1 MIESMKYLKQIFD
14 NDLWHEVIITV
25 SQQKMR
31 SLMTMFGVFW
41 GIFMLI
47 LLVGCGF
54 GFGNGII
61 GQLTSLE
68 SNTVFLFPSSTTEPY
83 QGYDRDRIW
92 MFRNNDIRLL
102 KGNLSRHLDD
112 IMQVNSDDNI
122 EVKYDVVSSTC
133 SLLGITPNYM
143 KVVPQRVVEGRY
155 INHIDVEQQ
164 RKVCLLGANISK
176 ILFAD
181 ESPLGKHVSVAGVI
195 HTVVGVVKRTNDNIA
210 LGASPTESVVLP
222 ITTAQSVM
230 NRHNEFDFLA
240 IMNKPQFPIEND
252 EDLIVSTVK
261 QEHHI
266 APSDENALDVFN
278 LKSALSGFLGI
289 QLGINILIWIIGIG
303 TLAAGLIG
311 IANIMIVTI
320 KERTQ
325 EIGVRRALGAQPTTI
340 IQQIMME
347 SLTLTLTAGIAG
359 IVTGV
364 WCLNGLDS
372 LMSGGDGS
380 SMTLIKHPMISI
392 VPTLSA
398 LAILIIGGLL
408 AGYFPTKRALKVKAI
423 EALREE

>member
-1 MIESMKYLKQIFD
+1 MKHKLEIFD
-14 NDLWHEVIITV
+14 NDLWREIIITV

-68 SNTVFLFPSSTTEPY
+68 SNTLFLFPDNTTVPY
-83 QGYDRDRIW
+83 QGYDRDRAW
-92 MFRNNDIRLL
+92 MFNNEDIRLL
-102 KGNLSRHLDD
+102 TGKLAGRTADLMPVNTDD
-112 IMQVNSDDNI
+112 TV
-122 EVKYDVVSSTC
+122 EVKYNTVMITNSV
-133 SLLGITPNYM
+133 LGIAPNYI

-155 INHIDVEQQ
+155 INQMDVQQ
-164 RKVCLLGANISK
+164 HRKVCMLGQQVAK
-176 ILFAD
+176 LLFAD
-181 ESPLGKHVSVAGVI
+181 ESPLSKYVSVGGVM
-195 HTVVGVVKRTNDNIA
+195 HMVVGVVKRTNDNIA
-210 LGASPTESVVLP
+210 LGASPTEAVILP
-222 ITTAQSVM
+222 ITTEQDVM
-230 NRHNEFDFLA
+230 NRHGEYNYLS
-240 IMNKPQFPIEND
+240 ITNHPQYPIQ
-252 EDLIVSTVK
+252 EDKQMIVNTVK
-261 QEHHI
+261 ERHHI
-266 APSDENALDVFN
+266 APDDDNAIFVFD
-278 LKSALSGFLGI
+278 LKAALSNFLGL

-325 EIGVRRALGAQPTTI
+325 EIGVRRALGAQPSKI

-359 IVTGV
+359 IVAGV
-364 WCLNGLDS
+364 WCLNALDIF
-372 LMSGGDGS
+372 MSGDDGS
-380 SMTLIKHPMISI
+380 SMTLIKHPAITI

-398 LAILIIGGLL
+398 LVILVIGGLL
-408 AGYFPTKRALKVKAI
+408 AGYFPTRRALKVKAI

>member
-1 MIESMKYLKQIFD
+1 MKFKFEIFD
-14 NDLWHEVIITV
+14 NDLWREIIISV

-68 SNTVFLFPSSTTEPY
+68 SNTVFLFPANTTEPY
-83 QGYDRDRIW
+83 QGYDRDRTW
-92 MFRNNDIRLL
+92 MFKSDDIRLL
-102 KGNLSRHLDD
+102 KGKLAGRINEL
-112 IMQVNSDDNI
+112 MPVNSDDTV
-122 EVKYDVVSSTC
+122 EVKSNSVSSTIG
-133 SLLGITPNYM
+133 LIGITPDYM

-155 INHIDVEQQ
+155 INQIDVEQH
-164 RKVCLLGANISK
+164 RKVCLLGSQVAK
-176 ILFAD
+176 VLFGD
-181 ESPLGKHVSVAGVI
+181 ESPLMKRVTVAGVI
-195 HTVVGVVKRTNDNIA
+195 HTVVGVIKRTNDNIA
-210 LGASPTESVVLP
+210 LGGNPTESVILP
-222 ITTAQSVM
+222 ITTEQDVM
-230 NRHNEFDFLA
+230 NRHDEYNFLS
-240 IMNKPQFPIEND
+240 ITNFPQFPIEDD
-252 EDLIVSTVK
+252 EDAIVSTIK
-261 QEHHI
+261 ERHHI
-266 APSDENALDVFN
+266 APTDDNALDVFS
-278 LKSALSGFLGI
+278 LKAALSSFLGLE
-289 QLGINILIWIIGIG
+289 LGLNILIWIIGIG

-325 EIGVRRALGAQPTTI
+325 EIGVRRALGAMPSKI

-359 IVTGV
+359 IVAGV
-364 WCLNGLDS
+364 WCLYALDIF
-372 LMSGGDGS
+372 MSGDDGS
-380 SMTLIKHPMISI
+380 SMTLIKDPMISI

-398 LAILIIGGLL
+398 LVILVIGGLL
-408 AGYFPTKRALKVKAI
+408 AGYYPTKRALKVKAI

>member
-1 MIESMKYLKQIFD
+1 MNFALFD
-14 NDLWHEVIITV
+14 NDLWREIIITV

-68 SNTVFLFPSSTTEPY
+68 SNTLFLFPSNTTEPY
-83 QGYDRDRIW
+83 QGYDRDRTW
-92 MFRNNDIRLL
+92 MFKSDDIRLL
-102 KGNLSRHLDD
+102 EGKLAGRADNLMPVNTDD
-112 IMQVNSDDNI
+112 TV
-122 EVKYDVVSSTC
+122 EVKHNTVKVTN
-133 SLLGITPNYM
+133 SLLGITPDYM
-143 KVVPQRVVEGRY
+143 KVVPQRVLEGRY
-155 INHIDVEQQ
+155 INHIDVQQ
-164 RKVCLLGANISK
+164 HRKVCLLGSQVAK
-176 ILFAD
+176 VLFAD
-181 ESPLGKHVSVAGVI
+181 ESPLGQYVSVAGVM
-195 HTVVGVVKRTNDNIA
+195 HKVVGVVKRTNDNIA
-210 LGASPTESVVLP
+210 LGASPTEAVILP
-222 ITTAQSVM
+222 ITTEQDVL
-230 NRHNEFDFLA
+230 NRHGEYNFLS
-240 IMNKPQFPIEND
+240 ITNRPQYPIRND
-252 EDLIVSTVK
+252 EQMIVSTVK
-261 QEHHI
+261 EKHHI
-266 APSDENALDVFN
+266 APTDDNAIFVFD
-278 LKSALSGFLGI
+278 LKAALSSFLGL

-325 EIGVRRALGAQPTTI
+325 EIGVRRALGAEPAKI

-359 IVTGV
+359 IVAGV
-364 WCLNGLDS
+364 WCLYGLDMV
-372 LMSGGDGS
+372 MSGGDDS
-380 SMTLIKHPMISI
+380 SMTLIKHPMITI

-398 LAILIIGGLL
+398 LVILVIGGLL
-408 AGYFPTKRALKVKAI
+408 AGYFPTRRALKVKAI

>member
-1 MIESMKYLKQIFD
+1 MKPNFKIFD
-14 NDLWHEVIITV
+14 SDLWHEVVITV

-68 SNTVFLFPSSTTEPY
+68 SNTFFIFPSNTTEPY
-83 QGYDRDRIW
+83 EGYDRDRKW
-92 MFRNNDIRLL
+92 VFKKSDVSVLTGKL
-102 KGNLSRHLDD
+102 AGHLDYL
-112 IMQVNSDDNI
+112 MPVNSDDNVEI
-122 EVKYDVVSSTC
+122 KYDIVSTNNSV
-133 SLLGITPNYM
+133 LGITPNYL
-143 KVVPQRVVEGRY
+143 KVLPQRVIEGRY
-155 INHIDVEQQ
+155 INQIDVEQH
-164 RKVCLLGANISK
+164 RKVCLLGANLAK
-176 ILFAD
+176 ILSAD
-181 ESPLGKHVSVAGVI
+181 ESALGKVISIAGVM
-195 HTVVGVVKRTNDNIA
+195 HTVVGIVKRTNDNIA
-210 LGASPTESVVLP
+210 LGANPTESVILP
-222 ITTAQSVM
+222 ITTEQDVM
-230 NRHNEFDFLA
+230 NRHNEHDFLS
-240 IMNKPQFPIEND
+240 ITNLSEYPIEDD
-252 EDLIVSTVK
+252 EDLIVSSIK

-266 APSDENALDVFN
+266 APSDDNAMEVFS
-278 LKSALSGFLGI
+278 LKSALAGFLGI
-289 QLGINILIWIIGIG
+289 QMGINILIWIIGIG

-325 EIGVRRALGAQPTTI
+325 EIGVRRALGAQPSKI

-359 IVTGV
+359 IVAGV

-398 LAILIIGGLL
+398 LVILIIGGLL
-408 AGYFPTKRALKVKAI
+408 AGYYPTKRALKVKAI

>member
-1 MIESMKYLKQIFD
+1 MNFALFD
-14 NDLWHEVIITV
+14 NDLWREIIITV

-68 SNTVFLFPSSTTEPY
+68 SNTLFLFPSNTTEPY
-83 QGYDRDRIW
+83 QGYDRDRTW
-92 MFRNNDIRLL
+92 MFKSDDIRLL
-102 KGNLSRHLDD
+102 EGKLAGRADNLMPVNTDD
-112 IMQVNSDDNI
+112 TV
-122 EVKYDVVSSTC
+122 EVKHNTVKVTN
-133 SLLGITPNYM
+133 SLLGITPDYM
-143 KVVPQRVVEGRY
+143 KVVPQRVLEGRY
-155 INHIDVEQQ
+155 INHIDVQQ
-164 RKVCLLGANISK
+164 HRKVCLLGSQVAK
-176 ILFAD
+176 VLFAD
-181 ESPLGKHVSVAGVI
+181 ESPLGQYVSVAGVM
-195 HTVVGVVKRTNDNIA
+195 HKVVGVVQRTNDNIA
-210 LGASPTESVVLP
+210 LGASPTEAVILP
-222 ITTAQSVM
+222 ITTEQDVL
-230 NRHNEFDFLA
+230 NRHGEYNFLS
-240 IMNKPQFPIEND
+240 ITNRPQYPIRND
-252 EDLIVSTVK
+252 EQMIVSTVK
-261 QEHHI
+261 EKHHI
-266 APSDENALDVFN
+266 APTDDNAIFVFD
-278 LKSALSGFLGI
+278 LKAALSSFLGL

-325 EIGVRRALGAQPTTI
+325 EIGVRRALGAEPAKI

-359 IVTGV
+359 IVAGV
-364 WCLNGLDS
+364 WCLYGLDMV
-372 LMSGGDGS
+372 MSGGDDS
-380 SMTLIKHPMISI
+380 SMTLIKHPMITI

-398 LAILIIGGLL
+398 LVILVIGGLL
-408 AGYFPTKRALKVKAI
+408 AGYFPTRRALKVKAI